1 MNFNSTLIW
10 YLARKKEAM
19 SSNPVEALA
28 LNFCLSLF
36 FFCFF
41 FGGGGVGLGGGGCLI
56 CNCLHE
62 FPLRSSYF
70 HFR

>member
-36 FFCFF
+36 FF
-41 FGGGGVGLGGGGCLI
+41 FGGGGWVWGAGVA
-56 CNCLHE
+56 
-62 FPLRSSYF
+62 
-70 HFR
+70 

>member
-36 FFCFF
+36 FFVFF
-41 FGGGGVGLGGGGCLI
+41 FGGGGGGFGGRGLL
-56 CNCLHE
+56 NLQ
-62 FPLRSSYF
+62 LLT
-70 HFR
+70 